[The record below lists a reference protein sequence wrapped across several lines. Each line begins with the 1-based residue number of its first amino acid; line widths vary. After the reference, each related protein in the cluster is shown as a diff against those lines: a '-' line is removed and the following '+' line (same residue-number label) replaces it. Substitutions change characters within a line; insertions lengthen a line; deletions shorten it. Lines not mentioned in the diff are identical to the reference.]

1 MGWRQLFDS
10 SDKEHR
16 SFVRNFVLKKT
27 DCMPGSRLQQFQ
39 AYCRRGLE
47 QEASAPPRLELAVT
61 LAPREV
67 QEPGAPPSLYAEAS
81 APPLPIP
88 PVGLDSDSEVTQ
100 TRS

>member
-1 MGWRQLFDS
+1 
-10 SDKEHR
+10 
-16 SFVRNFVLKKT
+16 
-27 DCMPGSRLQQFQ
+27 MPGSRLQQFQ

-47 QEASAPPRLELAVT
+47 QEASAPPRLELAATV
-61 LAPREV
+61 APRPV
-67 QEPGAPPSLYAEAS
+67 IQESGAPATLYPEAS